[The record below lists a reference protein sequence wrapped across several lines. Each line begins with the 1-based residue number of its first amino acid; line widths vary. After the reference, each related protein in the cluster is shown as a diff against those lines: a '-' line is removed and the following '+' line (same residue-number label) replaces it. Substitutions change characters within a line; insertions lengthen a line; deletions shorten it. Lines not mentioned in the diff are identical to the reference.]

1 MYQRASQPWLKSKQ
15 AKKVFSLFRLIHI
28 YSSMVLLALLL
39 FFSLT
44 GLTLNHP
51 EWTGAPST
59 SERVEP
65 LSSASSWA
73 WQQDISANLLP
84 IQNYIADH
92 FGLTQPRSIDID
104 QEALEVSFDFPVP
117 AGYAFVMV
125 ELTNNQ
131 IVFEQSAGSLVGVIN
146 DLHKGRHTGG
156 VWKWVI
162 DVVAVASLLFA
173 LSGLFI
179 LLQNAKYRRS
189 GLVWGVLGLALPLVL
204 YFAFVP
210 SL

>member
-1 MYQRASQPWLKSKQ
+1 MYQRPSQPWLKSKQ
-15 AKKVFSLFRLIHI
+15 AKNVFSLFRLIHI

-51 EWTGAPST
+51 QWTGAPTT
-59 SERVEP
+59 SERIESLP
-65 LSSASSWA
+65 IQSSQA
-73 WQQDISANLLP
+73 WQLDLSANLLP
-84 IQNYIADH
+84 IQNYIADN

-104 QEALEVSFDFPVP
+104 QDALEVSFDFPVP

-125 ELTNNQ
+125 ELASNQ
-131 IVFEQSAGSLVGVIN
+131 IVIERSAGSLVGVIN
-146 DLHKGRHTGG
+146 DLHKGRHAGT

-162 DVVAVASLLFA
+162 DIVAIASLLFA
-173 LSGLFI
+173 FSGMFI

-189 GLVWGVLGLALPLVL
+189 GFSWGLLGIALPVGL
-204 YFAFVP
+204 YYFFVP